1 MSSVFKDRNS
11 FDFTAVESPHSRP
24 LRMCRMNIYAAYVC
38 EYFWQINFKFRQIYF
53 SNCMKDTLRTRQPN
67 PDTKTQQDW
76 PVLFVLK
83 LVKLRFCFKR
93 NVMRRCDDKASF
105 LQQIVDDSTATMSSA
120 ATHSFWQT
128 HLASNYDKYILQFRQ
143 IHFAIWNSFWQTR
156 LTSFFMEEIQKNQ
169 E

>member
-53 SNCMKDTLRTRQPN
+53 SNCTKDTLRTSGKEN
-67 PDTKTQQDW
+67 PDMKRQQDS

-120 ATHSFWQT
+120 ATQRKLTWLQIMTNTFCNSE
-128 HLASNYDKYILQFRQ
+128 KYILQFETN
-143 IHFAIWNSFWQTR
+143 IFADCWW
-156 LTSFFMEEIQKNQ
+156 
-169 E
+169 